1 MTTENTIFK
10 LIELEY
16 CGENPQNHEFEVSRT
31 SIGFYSSLT
40 DAGQAI
46 IESVKRY
53 DYARQNPLFGFL
65 IEEYALDAPC
75 YWWTESRR
83 IFLPDGTFLNETFL
97 NENKVLLEKHF
108 DFKEFPDN
116 AADKVYFVSGD
127 LMLLR
132 NRDTVTPDIV
142 THVPT
147 TPEETPKPEG
157 TRGISFG
164 SRFNG
169 VLPEKCRKAYF
180 MEMYSYYHGR
190 HIVEF

>member
-1 MTTENTIFK
+1 MTTENSIFK

-65 IEEYALDAPC
+65 IEEYALDAPY
-75 YWWTESRR
+75 YWWTDSRR
-83 IFLPDGTFLNETFL
+83 IFLPDGTFLNETM
-97 NENKVLLEKHF
+97 VLLGNHG
-108 DFKEFPDN
+108 DFKEFPGH

-127 LMLLR
+127 LMMLR

-157 TRGISFG
+157 TRGISF
-164 SRFNG
+164 SSQFNG
-169 VLPEKCRKAYF
+169 VLPKKCSKAYF
-180 MEMYSYYHGR
+180 MEMYCYYYGR
-190 HIVEF
+190 HIVEIK